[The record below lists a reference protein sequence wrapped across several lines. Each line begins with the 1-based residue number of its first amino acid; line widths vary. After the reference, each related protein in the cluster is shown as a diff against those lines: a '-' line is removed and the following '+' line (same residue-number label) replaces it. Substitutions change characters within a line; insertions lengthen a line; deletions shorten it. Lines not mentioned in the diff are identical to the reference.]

1 MATAAAADPM
11 SSRAISKLAAA
22 RLAAAAAVEAAN
34 SAQAAAAANQAANAA
49 AAAAAAQVAAAGGP
63 APHPPD
69 LGAILAAV
77 MAQNGQIL
85 HHQALQ
91 AAAALAQQEAA
102 RRSAELAAAE
112 SLAQQRRAAAGAAP
126 LFHGLARDIAVHT
139 WLISLERWFESA
151 HIVTDAGGEADAER
165 IEVAATA
172 LRGSAQTWWE
182 ATRAA
187 DATQVA
193 AGQPT
198 ALGTWSAFTS
208 AVRRHFLPQAPEL
221 WAVQQLEKLTCSNMK
236 DVAQYTN
243 QFVALD
249 MLVSP
254 QSMGELIRVV
264 TYQRGLPELYRVRS
278 AEKQHGTLAVAMDST
293 LALWNAKSAA
303 APATA
308 SSKPYSS
315 SARLNAVSD
324 DNDHDGDSDDA
335 TAQHTQQAYAAA
347 AAVVPPAGLQKM
359 MQDALLSMMQSGR
372 GGKAPKRGGNSGA
385 GGGRGRG
392 GRGRNRQRGGSGG
405 RSPRARTPGVT
416 EEQAQERLAAGVCIN
431 CCQPNHYARDCTNP
445 VRTQDGLSN

>member
-1 MATAAAADPM
+1 MA
-11 SSRAISKLAAA
+11 SRAGSKLAAA
-22 RLAAAAAVEAAN
+22 RLASAAASQAAN
-34 SAQAAAAANQAANAA
+34 DAQAAASANQAANAA
-49 AAAAAAQVAAAGGP
+49 AVAAAAQVVAAGGP
-63 APHPPD
+63 APQPPD
-69 LGAILAAV
+69 IAAILAAV
-77 MAQNGQIL
+77 LAQNGQIL
-85 HHQALQ
+85 HQQALQ

-151 HIVTDAGGEADAER
+151 HIATDAGGEADAER

-172 LRGSAQTWWE
+172 LRGPAQTWWE

-187 DATQVA
+187 DAAQVA
-193 AGQPT
+193 AGQPA

-221 WAVQQLEKLTCSNMK
+221 WAVQQLEKLTSSNMK

-243 QFVALD
+243 QFVAFD

-264 TYQRGLPELYRVRS
+264 TYQRSLPELYRVHA
-278 AEKQHGTLAVAMDST
+278 AEKQHSTLAAAMDST

-303 APATA
+303 AAA
-308 SSKPYSS
+308 AAGVKPHS
-315 SARLNAVSD
+315 SAARLSAVSD
-324 DNDHDGDSDDA
+324 DNDHGGDSDDVA
-335 TAQHTQQAYAAA
+335 AQHTQQASAAA
-347 AAVVPPAGLQKM
+347 AAVTPTAGLQKM
-359 MQDALLSMMQSGR
+359 MQDAFLSAMQSVR
-372 GGKAPKRGGNSGA
+372 GGKVPKRGDNRGT

-392 GRGRNRQRGGSGG
+392 GRGRDRQRGGSGG

-431 CCQPNHYARDCTNP
+431 CGQPNHFARDCTNP
-445 VRTQDGLSN
+445 VRKQDGLSN